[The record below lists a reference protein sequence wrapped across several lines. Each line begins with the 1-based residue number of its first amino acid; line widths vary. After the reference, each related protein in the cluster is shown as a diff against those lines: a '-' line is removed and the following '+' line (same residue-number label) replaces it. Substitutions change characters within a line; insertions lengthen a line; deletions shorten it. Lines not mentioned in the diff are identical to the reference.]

1 LESIYNSYPNLTS
14 GGRMMMIVGYG
25 GKTPNVAD
33 SALVADTAYLIGD
46 VEVGENTSV
55 WPGVVLRA
63 DAAPIRVGSNCH
75 IEENTVLHGLV
86 TIGDNTMIGHNCVI
100 EGKVGSGTLI
110 GNGASVL
117 VEARVGDSCIVAA
130 GTVVLENM
138 EIPHRSFVSGVPA
151 KIRGELT
158 QHNIQMMEFYM
169 PYYVGLVKEYK
180 RQGIWRRET

>member
-1 LESIYNSYPNLTS
+1 MMTVSYA
-14 GGRMMMIVGYG
+14 
-25 GKTPNVAD
+25 GKTPKVAD

-100 EGKVGSGTLI
+100 EGKVGNGTLI

-138 EIPHRSFVSGVPA
+138 EIPPRSFVSGVPA
-151 KIRGELT
+151 KIRRELT
-158 QHNIQMMEFYM
+158 KHNIEKVKSDMS
-169 PYYVGLVKEYK
+169 YYDRLVKEYQ
-180 RQGIWRRET
+180 RQGIWRRGA

>member
-1 LESIYNSYPNLTS
+1 
-14 GGRMMMIVGYG
+14 MMTVGYG

-55 WPGVVLRA
+55 WPGVVLRG

-130 GTVVLENM
+130 ASVVLENM
-138 EIPHRSFVSGVPA
+138 EIPPRSFVSGVPA
-151 KIRGELT
+151 KIRGKLT